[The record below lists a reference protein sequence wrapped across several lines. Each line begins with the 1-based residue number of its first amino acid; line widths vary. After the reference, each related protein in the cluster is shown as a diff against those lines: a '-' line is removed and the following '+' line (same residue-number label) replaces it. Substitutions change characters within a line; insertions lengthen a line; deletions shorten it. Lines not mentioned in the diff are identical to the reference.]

1 VAVGDILLHETVYN
15 DFSIDGKTFDFSP
28 LFENVRP
35 YIEPADFA
43 FANQETNIGG
53 VELGLSAY
61 PNFNSPYE
69 IARDLINVGFN
80 MFARSNNH
88 TLDKGEKAVISS
100 RNYWNTQKDVLAVG
114 SYSSFDER
122 NNIKIIEKNNITYTM
137 LNYTY
142 GTNGMTVPE
151 GKEYLVN
158 VWPTNLDLN
167 NVENDIKYQEYKK
180 QVKTD
185 IESIRQKIDILIVA
199 MHWGIEYTHEPTEYQ
214 KDMANYLASLDV
226 DIVIGTHPH
235 VIQPIEWID
244 NTLVFY
250 SLGNFISAQ
259 YQNENYNKV
268 IGLMSS
274 LEIHKKEIGNTSEI
288 TIKNIDNDLIY
299 TYYNNWRNFKVI
311 PFSNPEISN
320 YLSDYKNIYN
330 RYKSIVQEYDNS
342 ISVKSIT

>member
-1 VAVGDILLHETVYN
+1 
-15 DFSIDGKTFDFSP
+15 
-28 LFENVRP
+28 
-35 YIEPADFA
+35 
-43 FANQETNIGG
+43 
-53 VELGLSAY
+53 
-61 PNFNSPYE
+61 
-69 IARDLINVGFN
+69 
-80 MFARSNNH
+80 
-88 TLDKGEKAVISS
+88 
-100 RNYWNTQKDVLAVG
+100 
-114 SYSSFDER
+114 
-122 NNIKIIEKNNITYTM
+122 
-137 LNYTY
+137 
-142 GTNGMTVPE
+142 
-151 GKEYLVN
+151 
-158 VWPTNLDLN
+158 
-167 NVENDIKYQEYKK
+167 
-180 QVKTD
+180 
-185 IESIRQKIDILIVA
+185 